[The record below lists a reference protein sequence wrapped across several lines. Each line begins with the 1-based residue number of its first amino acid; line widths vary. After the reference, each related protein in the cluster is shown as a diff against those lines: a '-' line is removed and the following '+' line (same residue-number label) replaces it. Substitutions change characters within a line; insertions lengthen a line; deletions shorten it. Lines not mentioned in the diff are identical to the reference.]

1 MVPISSWPQGVNVPK
16 KEPCSTLITNVRDE
30 MPIPLIRLP
39 SNFKFDSY
47 FFCLKI
53 LHRGDNLV
61 VFWYALNFVMIRSIF
76 YSDDNFHWIWKS
88 TEIFHLLEGICVGQS
103 NGKHTHVLLLH
114 KVGIQLRQADK
125 TCGRK
130 KKKLT
135 HRGIEKWYIHRFR
148 STLAQVMAWCQM
160 APSHY
165 LNHCWLTIKGVLWYS
180 PENNFTSTHG
190 PNL

>member
-1 MVPISSWPQGVNVPK
+1 MSSAIWCLFHLGLKVLMYQRRNLVQPF
-16 KEPCSTLITNVRDE
+16 ITNVRDE
-30 MPIPLIRLP
+30 VPIPLIKLP
-39 SNFKFDSY
+39 SNFKYDSY

-53 LHRGDNLV
+53 LHRGDNLGV
-61 VFWYALNFVMIRSIF
+61 LWYALNFVMIRSIF

-130 KKKLT
+130 KKVNSSW
-135 HRGIEKWYIHRFR
+135 HREVIY
-148 STLAQVMAWCQM
+148 T
-160 APSHY
+160 
-165 LNHCWLTIKGVLWYS
+165 
-180 PENNFTSTHG
+180 
-190 PNL
+190 